1 MTELLGYTRDELVGK
16 SAVMIRPESEEDEK
30 KGKEFVE
37 KLFENNYVRDLNWVW
52 QKKDGTLI
60 DVEINAALLRD
71 KSGNHIGG
79 VGSFKDITGRKQ
91 AEKELK
97 ESKEFLES
105 VFSASVDGILVAD
118 R

>member
-37 KLFENNYVRDLNWVW
+37 KLFENSYVRDLNWVW

-71 KSGNHIGG
+71 EEGKKTVINVISATFNDPIPDK
-79 VGSFKDITGRKQ
+79 F
-91 AEKELK
+91 
-97 ESKEFLES
+97 
-105 VFSASVDGILVAD
+105 FSQQNMQRV